1 MRMSESHLGVVS
13 TFPPREDGLASFTR
27 DLLAALPSAHQR
39 PAFGVAI
46 TEPGTCH
53 PYTDP
58 VRWEIAQEEPHAYA
72 EAGRKLTAA
81 RADLVSLQ
89 HEFTLFG
96 RWDAAHQVI
105 DDYTPYLLDTVRA
118 PVVTTLHTVLPQPDP
133 SVLAAVRQLHARS
146 AAIVVMAHTAVTM
159 LRDDYRLDPAK
170 VVVVPHGVPELPPH
184 HPLEA
189 KRTIGL
195 DGHTILTT
203 FGLLRRSKG
212 IENTVLALPGI
223 VRRHPE
229 VLYLVV
235 GATHPAVRRTEGE
248 AYRHELER
256 LARDLGVARHLRFVN
271 TYVEQSVLVKY
282 LQATD
287 IYITPYHDRE
297 QVTSGTLAYALGFG
311 LPIVSTPYIY
321 ATEVLSDGRGLL
333 ADWDS
338 PESIRSCV
346 ERYLDDS
353 EFRLATQQRAL
364 AYGREMSW
372 SHVGALYA
380 DLFDHVARLVGT
392 RG

>member
-1 MRMSESHLGVVS
+1 
-13 TFPPREDGLASFTR
+13 
-27 DLLAALPSAHQR
+27 
-39 PAFGVAI
+39 
-46 TEPGTCH
+46 
-53 PYTDP
+53 
-58 VRWEIAQEEPHAYA
+58 
-72 EAGRKLTAA
+72 
-81 RADLVSLQ
+81 
-89 HEFTLFG
+89 
-96 RWDAAHQVI
+96 
-105 DDYTPYLLDTVRA
+105 
-118 PVVTTLHTVLPQPDP
+118 
-133 SVLAAVRQLHARS
+133 
-146 AAIVVMAHTAVTM
+146 M

-170 VVVVPHGVPELPPH
+170 IVVVPHGVPELPPH

-189 KRTIGL
+189 KWTMGL

-212 IENTVLALPGI
+212 IENAVLALPGI

-229 VLYLVV
+229 VIYLVV

-321 ATEVLSDGRGLL
+321 AVEVLGDGRGLL

-338 PESIRSCV
+338 PESIRSNV
-346 ERYLDDS
+346 ERYLDDP

-372 SHVGALYA
+372 SRVGADYA

-392 RG
+392 HG